1 MDLVVILDLS
11 RSQLIALVL
20 HTFLRRLFHAYGL
33 IILRLESLILGI
45 QVIVIPLDD
54 VIVTRYSSLASL
66 LTLNLD
72 FHRVI
77 VGAQLKA
84 RGLLLLTRIY
94 QISFSVLVQEV
105 GMASRI
111 AFFESYRQWLIL
123 LIVVHRVA
131 TVELFKLLYF
141 FTLAFEYSLHFL
153 LSACWAFVADSLIF
167 GC

>member
-1 MDLVVILDLS
+1 LDLVVILDLS

-54 VIVTRYSSLASL
+54 VI
-66 LTLNLD
+66 
-72 FHRVI
+72 
-77 VGAQLKA
+77 GAQLKA

-111 AFFESYRQWLIL
+111 AFFESYCQWLIL